1 MNDKTKEAL
10 NSYSEYGVKSE
21 IDVADPHRLVQMLF
35 DGALKRINMAK
46 VAMNAKEIEKKGNLI
61 GEVISIVGGLKDT
74 LNMDEGGEV
83 AENLAA
89 LYEYIENRLTM
100 ANAMNSI
107 GILDEVA
114 ELLAS
119 VKDGWDG
126 INRPAG
132 VTEEVAEKLAVAEI
146 ITEEKKA
153 AEIIPPK
160 LTKPLSSRSNRALK
174 AYGR

>member
-35 DGALKRINMAK
+35 DGALKRINLAK
-46 VAMNAKEIEKKGNLI
+46 VAMKAKQIEKKGNLI
-61 GEVISIVGGLKDT
+61 GEVTSIIGGLKDT
-74 LNMDEGGEV
+74 LNMEAGGEV
-83 AENLAA
+83 AQNLAS
-89 LYEYIENRLTM
+89 LYDYIENRLVM
-100 ANAMNSI
+100 ANASNSI
-107 GILDEVA
+107 GILDEVG
-114 ELLAS
+114 ELLLD
-119 VKDGWDG
+119 VKEGWDG

-132 VTEEVAEKLAVAEI
+132 VTEEVAEKLAVAEVI
-146 ITEEKKA
+146 AEEKKA

>member
-1 MNDKTKEAL
+1 MNDNVKAAL
-10 NSYSEYGVKSE
+10 NSYSEYGVNSE

-35 DGALKRINMAK
+35 DGALKRIKIAK

-61 GEVISIVGGLKDT
+61 GEVISIIGGLKDT
-74 LNMDEGGEV
+74 LNMEAGGEV
-83 AENLAA
+83 AENLAS
-89 LYEYIENRLTM
+89 LYDYIENRLIM
-100 ANAMNSI
+100 ANATNSI
-107 GILDEVA
+107 GMLDEII
-114 ELLAS
+114 ELLTDI
-119 VKDGWDG
+119 KQGWDG

-132 VTEEVAEKLAVAEI
+132 VTEEVAEKLAVAEVI
-146 ITEEKKA
+146 AEEKKA